1 MPNTD
6 RSKEVTDIKK
16 EIDRFKKDFNLISE
30 EIGKV
35 IVGNKDIVKRILIA
49 FFANGHVLL
58 EGVPGLGKTLL
69 VKSLSKALGFDF
81 KRIQFTPDLMP
92 ADITGTQIV
101 VDRGDGRK
109 EFEFSAGPLFTNI
122 LLADEINRA
131 TPKTQSAMLEA
142 MEERQITVA
151 GKTHRLR
158 EPFFVMATQ
167 NPIEM
172 EGTYTLPEAQ
182 MDRFFFRLNIS
193 FPNFN
198 ELKDILRQTTANESY
213 AIKPVIESGSALK
226 RVTEM
231 RTLVRDVLVSSRVE
245 DYITGIIMA
254 THPNSKEIRSN
265 PVHDGGDITDYVG
278 RYVTYGAGP
287 RGAQAIVLAA
297 KVNALLDDRANISY
311 DDVDKIAT
319 SALNH
324 RLHLNFEADADNVKS
339 EYIIEKILE
348 KVEK

>member
-6 RSKEVTDIKK
+6 RSAEVSDIKK
-16 EIDRFKKDFNLISE
+16 EIERFKKDFNSISE
-30 EIGKV
+30 EIGRV
-35 IVGNKDIVKRILIA
+35 IVGNKDIVRQILIA

-101 VDRGDGRK
+101 VDRGKGRK
-109 EFEFSAGPLFTNI
+109 EFEFSAGPIFTNI

-142 MEERQITVA
+142 MEERQITAA

-158 EPFFVMATQ
+158 EPFLVMATQ

-213 AIKPVIESGSALK
+213 AIKPILDSNSALK
-226 RVTEM
+226 RVAEM
-231 RTLVRDVLVSSRVE
+231 RTLVRDVLVSSKVE
-245 DYITGIIMA
+245 DYITNIIMK
-254 THPNSKEIRSN
+254 THPNSKDTRN
-265 PVHDGGDITDYVG
+265 PTLDGDDITDYIG

-297 KVNALLDDRANISY
+297 KVNALLDGRANISY
-311 DDVDKIAT
+311 DDVGKIVT

-324 RLHLNFEADADNVKS
+324 RLHLNFEADADNIKP

-348 KVEK
+348 KVER